1 MSVGGRSNLERR
13 PPSATDDPS
22 QGVSR
27 HRSDQASWRPNEIAQ
42 AVVFPRVRRGRLC
55 DRRRIRHR
63 WRDEHSLTKGADMDL
78 QAAIPMFAR
87 SRRWNRKPRRPYRR
101 LNSGLA
107 ECRRLG
113 CGRFVKFRHARAPL
127 EYLGDVANRE
137 PTADSLVHCSPPPG
151 GATRQISRATKVR
164 SADPAAHGTRRA
176 GNLLQSVRWLGSETR
191 ERGMSDERNQCCSS
205 TQSIRS
211 PLH

>member
-42 AVVFPRVRRGRLC
+42 ALVFPRVRRGRLC
-55 DRRRIRHR
+55 DRHRIRHR
-63 WRDEHSLTKGADMDL
+63 WRDERSLTKGADMDL

-87 SRRWNRKPRRPYRR
+87 SRRWNGKPRRLYRR
-101 LNSGLA
+101 LNRDLA

-113 CGRFVKFRHARAPL
+113 CGRFVKFHHARAPL
-127 EYLGDVANRE
+127 EYLGDVANRRFSR
-137 PTADSLVHCSPPPG
+137 SLF
-151 GATRQISRATKVR
+151 ATSWR
-164 SADPAAHGTRRA
+164 SDTPDFPSD
-176 GNLLQSVRWLGSETR
+176 QSSVRRSGCPRYPSRWKLAAKCQMVGL
-191 ERGMSDERNQCCSS
+191 RNPR
-205 TQSIRS
+205 TGNVR
-211 PLH
+211 

>member
-42 AVVFPRVRRGRLC
+42 AVVFPRVPLRSAANSSSMAGRALFDEGRGHEPSSGNSDVC
-55 DRRRIRHR
+55 
-63 WRDEHSLTKGADMDL
+63 GL
-78 QAAIPMFAR
+78 QTVEREAPT
-87 SRRWNRKPRRPYRR
+87 PLPP
-101 LNSGLA
+101 LECGLA
-107 ECRRLG
+107 ECRRRG
-113 CGRFVKFRHARAPL
+113 CGRFVKFHHARAPL
-127 EYLGDVANRE
+127 EYLGDVASRE
-137 PTADSLVHCSPPPG
+137 PTADCLVHCLPPPG
-151 GATRQISRATKVR
+151 GATRQISRAIKVR
-164 SADPAAHGTRRA
+164 SADPVAHGTRRA

-191 ERGMSDERNQCCSS
+191 ERGMSDERNQCCST
-205 TQSIRS
+205 TQIIRS